1 MNNSNESF
9 LDVVD
14 EAMDGRLQLP
24 SFQRDYKWHTN
35 QVAALY
41 DSLRKKYPVGSML
54 LLSSDAKVNFDPRV
68 FEGVDKRKKNN
79 CYRLPIFF

>member
-54 LLSSDAKVNFDPRV
+54 LLSSDAEVDFEPRAY
-68 FEGVDKRKKNN
+68 EGIDIKKDQSLR
-79 CYRLPIFF
+79 RLLTG